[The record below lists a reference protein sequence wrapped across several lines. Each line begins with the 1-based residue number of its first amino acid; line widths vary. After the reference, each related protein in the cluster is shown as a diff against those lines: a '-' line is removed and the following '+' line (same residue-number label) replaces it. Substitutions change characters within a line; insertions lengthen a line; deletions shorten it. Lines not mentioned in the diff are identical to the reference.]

1 MANSIRKEDWE
12 RFHAMGRVPPRIRDV
27 VLGSWIRSQRDSRI
41 ETLTCAPSVAQQEL
55 GAIRDRNARLRTAA
69 QAAIRRTGQQLND
82 GDAMVLLCDRRGVVM
97 DAAGDA
103 RMLSRGA
110 ENHLHPGGAWDEAA
124 IGTNAIGTALHL
136 GKPVTISGVEHF
148 CEAIQ
153 RWSCAATPVR
163 DPLSGTVIGAVDIS
177 GPSEQSLGPAAA
189 LSVSLAL
196 QIEEAL
202 RSASLHEHRQLIEA
216 LLTRR
221 PSQAG
226 DAVMLF
232 DRYGQ
237 RVWPSAA
244 CDPAVGDAEGDAEDD
259 GRAALRQ
266 LAPQGDGD
274 ARALAARLRDALP
287 GAAVDLL
294 GDRDAA
300 LGLVVTLRQPG
311 RRPARTPA
319 PAVTLDQITAGRPA
333 MAAICARA
341 RRLVDNAIPLSI
353 EGAAGSG
360 KETLARALHAEGP
373 LAALPLRIVA
383 GGLLDADS
391 LRRDLDAG
399 RGLMRLAET
408 GGTLCLDEI
417 AETPAEV
424 EPRLAQLLAALTRQ
438 DGAPLQVMA
447 LSSVSLAERMKQGAL
462 RSELHF
468 RVAGAS
474 LRLPGLA
481 ERPEQIPGLARQFAE
496 LGAGPR
502 KDRAL
507 RFTPA
512 AMARLR
518 AHDWPGNLRELR
530 NLVAAL
536 SATSLSRLIDV
547 ADLPPEIAT
556 LTTGPGRRETL
567 RDRERAEILSAVEET
582 GGNMTETARR
592 LGISRSTL
600 YLKLDQYGV
609 PRARRG

>member
-1 MANSIRKEDWE
+1 MADSIRKEDWE
-12 RFHAMGRVPPRIRDV
+12 RFRAMGRVPPRIRDV
-27 VLGSWIRSQRDSRI
+27 VLGSWIRSRRDSRI

-55 GAIRDRNARLRTAA
+55 GDIRDRNARLRTAA
-69 QAAIRRTGQQLND
+69 QAAIRRAGQQLND

-97 DAAGDA
+97 NAAGDA
-103 RMLSRGA
+103 RVLSRGE

-153 RWSCAATPVR
+153 RWSCAAAPVR
-163 DPLSGTVIGAVDIS
+163 DPLSGAVIGAVDIS
-177 GPSEQSLGPAAA
+177 GPAEQSLGPAAA

-237 RVWPSAA
+237 RVWSSAA
-244 CDPAVGDAEGDAEDD
+244 CDPAGTDPEDRS
-259 GRAALRQ
+259 RAALRQ

-287 GAAVDLL
+287 GAEVDLL

-311 RRPARTPA
+311 RRPVRTPA
-319 PAVTLDQITAGRPA
+319 PAVTLDQIAAGGPA

-341 RRLVDNAIPLSI
+341 RRLVDSAIPLSI

-373 LAALPLRIVA
+373 LAALPLRIVDC
-383 GGLLDADS
+383 GLLDADS
-391 LRRDLDAG
+391 LRRDLGAG
-399 RGLMRLAET
+399 RGLMRLADT
-408 GGTLCLDEI
+408 GGTLCLDEV

-424 EPRLAQLLAALTRQ
+424 QPRLAQALAALTRQ

-447 LSSVSLAERMKQGAL
+447 LSSVSLAERMDQGAL

-481 ERPEQIPGLARQFAE
+481 ERPEQIPGLARQFAD

-502 KDRAL
+502 KDRTL

-547 ADLPPEIAT
+547 ADLPPEIAASA
-556 LTTGPGRRETL
+556 TGPGRRETL

-609 PRARRG
+609 PRARRS